1 MSDNTYENVNPE
13 MIRKRKAKAQE
24 TPEQRQARLN
34 RESERKRQK
43 RAKESENKRNERL
56 ESLRKRRNN
65 KKEMEKDDER
75 VIRLAHES
83 NRKRVLR
90 TQPDNRNMHVRSTS
104 STTISED
111 DHKVL
116 QKFRNKMDNIQYNT
130 CPECNERIPDMT
142 LIKGECHRCHNDKKT
157 PKKFSAD
164 NNMDPGEVPDELQ
177 GLTDIEEMLIAQV
190 FTVMSV
196 YRLRDILVVRRES
209 ANDTSG
215 FRDFTVRREK
225 IAKALY
231 WLKANNPYYEDIIID
246 DEILKSLPQNG
257 SIINQIHQIRSD
269 QIIDEMDDIS
279 NENEN
284 GHDEGDAITRSF
296 VPAIPSTQRENAII
310 NDTLDRIQSNEQ
322 PVLWPEID
330 GSPIN
335 EFQIP
340 GYIARA
346 FLTLYPYIRK
356 SREKCSSNVHRSLD
370 VHHKETLN
378 IGPCNVLPMSQH

>member
-13 MIRKRKAKAQE
+13 TIRKRKAKAQE
-24 TPEQRQARLN
+24 MPEQRQARLN

-43 RAKESENKRNERL
+43 R
-56 ESLRKRRNN
+56 NN
-65 KKEMEKDDER
+65 KKEMERDDEH
-75 VIRLAHES
+75 VICLAHES

-90 TQPDNRNMHVRSTS
+90 AHNKNQLQDQQINESNDNEHIQRKPDNRNMHVRSTS
-104 STTISED
+104 STKISEN

-116 QKFRNKMDNIQYNT
+116 QKFCNKMDNIQYNT
-130 CPECNERIPDMT
+130 CPECNERISNMT
-142 LIKGECHRCHNDKKT
+142 LIMGECRHYHNDKKT

-190 FTVMSV
+190 FMVMSV
-196 YRLRDILVVRRES
+196 YRLQ
-209 ANDTSG
+209 
-215 FRDFTVRREK
+215 
-225 IAKALY
+225 AKALY

-279 NENEN
+279 NENKNEN
-284 GHDEGDAITRSF
+284 GHDESDAITHSF
-296 VPAIPSTQRENAII
+296 VPALPSTQRENAII

-335 EFQIP
+335 EFQTL

-346 FLTLYPYIRK
+346 FPTLYPYGKGDLR
-356 SREKCSSNVHRSLD
+356 SNR
-370 VHHKETLN
+370 
-378 IGPCNVLPMSQH
+378 P